1 MRPPL
6 QGVITGGKFSNY
18 VFDWN
23 FFAWNL
29 CEKMFAN
36 HVMDISTLMSNFI
49 SQLASRFNTDRF
61 PNRSDVRDYKMPRR
75 KTTRRSRRKPKDEGG
90 EDGKEGGG
98 GDGEGGGGGGGG
110 EGGGRVGGDECVASP
125 NGEGRVQGGGG
136 EFKVTPKVKLYISDR
151 R

>member
-1 MRPPL
+1 
-6 QGVITGGKFSNY
+6 
-18 VFDWN
+18 
-23 FFAWNL
+23 
-29 CEKMFAN
+29 
-36 HVMDISTLMSNFI
+36 MDISTLMSNFI
-49 SQLASRFNTDRF
+49 GQLASRLNTDRF

-98 GDGEGGGGGGGG
+98 GDGEGGGGGGGEG
-110 EGGGRVGGDECVASP
+110 GGGGGGGRVGGDECVASP

-136 EFKVTPKVKLYISDR
+136 EFEVPPKVKLYIFDR

>member
-1 MRPPL
+1 MEIF
-6 QGVITGGKFSNY
+6 QTM
-18 VFDWN
+18 

-36 HVMDISTLMSNFI
+36 H
-49 SQLASRFNTDRF
+49 QLASRFNSDRF

-110 EGGGRVGGDECVASP
+110 GRVGGDECVASP

-136 EFKVTPKVKLYISDR
+136 EFEVPPKVKLYIFDR